1 MSVLVIGAGPAGLAA
16 AAALVARGHR
26 PIVVD
31 REPEAGGIPRF
42 CPHPTFGLADAFR
55 PMTGPAWARRLAA
68 RAAGADLRLGV
79 TVTALGPDGAVTLSD
94 AAGERTIRPERVL
107 LATGARETP
116 RAARLVSGDRPRHVL
131 TTGAL
136 QRLLATGGGLPFSR
150 PVIVGSELVAFSAAL
165 QLREHG
171 ARPVAMI
178 EEAPRIA
185 ARRPADLAA
194 RLLLGVPILT
204 GHKLAAI
211 RARPDDA
218 SRLDCVLLRDPSGAE
233 RALPCDAVVLTGRFV
248 PEAALLPGLDPG
260 AGGPAID
267 QCWRLAEPRLYA
279 AGNLLRPIETA
290 GWAAAE
296 GRAAAHALA
305 DDLDGRL
312 PAPGRRIPLVAADP
326 LRLVVPSAIAV
337 PGPQPGPLQMCVR
350 MARPATGRLTLA
362 ADGAVFWRSR
372 RLAALPE
379 RRLRL
384 TRALPD
390 LTGVA
395 TLAAGFEED

>member
-1 MSVLVIGAGPAGLAA
+1 MTVLVIGAGPAGLAA

-26 PIVVD
+26 PLVVD
-31 REPEAGGIPRF
+31 REPEPGGAPRF

-55 PMTGPAWARRLAA
+55 PMTGPAWASRLA
-68 RAAGADLRLGV
+68 RAAEGADLRLST
-79 TVTALGPDGAVTLSD
+79 TVTALAPDGAVTLSD
-94 AAGERTIRPERVL
+94 DRGETTLRPARIL

-136 QRLLATGGGLPFSR
+136 QRLLAVSGTLPFSR
-150 PVIVGSELVAFSAAL
+150 PAIVGSELVAFSAAL

-178 EEAPRIA
+178 EEAPRLA

-194 RLLLGVPILT
+194 RLLLGVPVLT
-204 GHKLAAI
+204 SHRLLAI
-211 RARPDDA
+211 RARDDDPA
-218 SRLDCVLLRDPSGAE
+218 RLAALLLRGPNGDHE
-233 RALPCDAVVLTGRFV
+233 LPCDAVVFTGRFV
-248 PEAALLPGLDPG
+248 PEASLLAAGDP
-260 AGGPAID
+260 ATGGPAID
-267 QCWRLAEPRLYA
+267 QCWRLADPRLYA

-296 GRAAAHALA
+296 GRAAGLALA

-312 PAPGRRIPLVAADP
+312 PPSSRRIPLVATDP
-326 LRLVVPSAIAV
+326 VRLVTPSAIAV
-337 PGPQPGPLQMCVR
+337 PGPAPGPLQMLVR

-362 ADGAVFWRSR
+362 ADGRTFWRSR
-372 RLAALPE
+372 RFTALPE

-384 TRALPD
+384 ARALPD
-390 LTGVA
+390 LTDVA
-395 TLAAGFEED
+395 ALTAGFEEG